1 MAMQINL
8 KRDASLQIVT
18 TANKIRKRLGKEEL
32 ACVDFSLDALRK
44 VNNCGEWKR
53 DRRGCMLFIMSREA
67 LLAMAGVTESN
78 LEQAPEEL
86 RGEFETA
93 IRKYYQEQL
102 EENNRAQYKISL
114 SPIEKAA
121 IEEAAQ
127 LQGVSWSEY
136 AASTAVIVALETK
149 CLAQEIGVEH
159 VSLWHFAK
167 LAAAGRHLW
176 DAFTPDEVTQAMDKA
191 GISPSQAVKLMDEL
205 ERMRNARMNPDL
217 MAGGS
222 QQAHP

>member
-1 MAMQINL
+1 MVAWYDVGMAKPNA
-8 KRDASLQIVT
+8 KRDSSLQIVT
-18 TANKIRKRLGKEEL
+18 TVNEIRKRLGKEEL
-32 ACVDFSLDALRK
+32 AGVDFSLDALRK
-44 VNNCGEWKR
+44 TNNAGEWKR

-67 LLAMAGVTESN
+67 LLAMAGVTESD
-78 LEQAPEEL
+78 LEQAPVEL
-86 RGEFETA
+86 KREFETA

-102 EENNRAQYKISL
+102 EENARAQYKISL

-149 CLAQEIGVEH
+149 CLAREIGVEH

-176 DAFTPDEVTQAMDKA
+176 DAFTPEEVKQAMDKA
-191 GISPSQAVKLMDEL
+191 GILPSQAATLMEEL
-205 ERMRNARMNPDL
+205 KRLRDARMNPEI
-217 MAGGS
+217 
-222 QQAHP
+222 